1 MIRKIAIGLAAA
13 AIATT
18 GSTLSASAIHGV
30 GGIESA
36 IHGAGEG
43 DGGGGAYFDVV
54 RYGGGGYGSYGRGGY
69 GRGGYGRGGYG
80 RGGYGRGGYGRG
92 GYGHRY

>member
-13 AIATT
+13 AIATA